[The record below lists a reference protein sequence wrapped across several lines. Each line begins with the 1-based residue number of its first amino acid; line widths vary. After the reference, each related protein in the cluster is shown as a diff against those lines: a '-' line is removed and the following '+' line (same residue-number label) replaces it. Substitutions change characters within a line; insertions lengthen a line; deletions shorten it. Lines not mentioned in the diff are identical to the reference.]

1 MALPQLRELGD
12 GRFELGGDLVFETV
26 PGLLAAG
33 DAALAA
39 QARAEVDLAAVG
51 RIDSA
56 GLALLLEWTLAARA
70 AGRALGYRN
79 APGALAALAGLAE
92 VEALLPSAGTG

>member
-1 MALPQLRELGD
+1 MGAPHLRDLGG

-26 PGLLAAG
+26 PELLAAG

-39 QARAEVDLAAVG
+39 QARAELDLAAVG

-56 GLALLLEWTLAARA
+56 GVALLLEWSLAARR
-70 AGRALGYRN
+70 AGRALRYRN
-79 APGALAALAGLAE
+79 APPALAALAGLAE
-92 VEALLPSAGTG
+92 VDALMPTANG